1 MDEQNNYQDNTA
13 NAVYQIPPMNEGSNQ
28 PSGMQIT
35 SLVLGIISILFGCC
49 GSWIAVVLGVIGLIL
64 AIVGNKNGK
73 NGVGTAGFVCSIVGI
88 SLAVIMIVISMTV
101 LLPFLKEMLIKLGMD
116 EEALREIGYTEEM
129 LKQLGF

>member
-1 MDEQNNYQDNTA
+1 
-13 NAVYQIPPMNEGSNQ
+13 MNEGSNQ